1 MAEQIRQVT
10 IAMAT
15 MIRER
20 APKASGFANSASNSR
35 RQSKGNW
42 ADLIDQL
49 VIAFFVAMVVVWVV
63 TQVVGVL

>member
-1 MAEQIRQVT
+1 
-10 IAMAT
+10 MAT

-20 APKASGFANSASNSR
+20 APKSSGFTTRASNSGR
-35 RQSKGNW
+35 GSDGNW